1 MVLDMQVD
9 IPDIPGKITK
19 KKVNGHTYVYYECVR
34 EYDPSRKLTLPKR
47 VSIGRL
53 EADGRMTPNENFRR
67 FLPDI
72 ALPDAPVRESVS
84 GCLRAGTFF
93 LLRKLVEDLKLR
105 DAMFG
110 QFNARGCGLLLDL
123 AAYSVVSEENAGQ
136 YYPAYAYNH
145 PVFTEGM
152 RRYSDSTVSAFFS
165 EMERE
170 QAECFLLNWNEGR
183 SRKKRI
189 YISYDS
195 TNKNCQA
202 GDIEMVEYGHAKDD
216 RGTPIFNYSVA
227 YDQDNC
233 EPLFYEEYPGSI
245 VDVSQLQF
253 MLMKA
258 DGYGYRDVGF
268 VLDRGYF
275 CKDNI
280 RFMDEH
286 RYDFVIMARGVRKLV
301 SSSVMSVRG
310 KFETDRD
317 CAIREYGVYGT
328 TVRTKLYAD
337 DTKER
342 CIHVFH
348 GIGREASERTA
359 FERRVDQMERYLQSV
374 ENREIQ
380 IPKAIVEYFD
390 LTFDGKKFLFGKL
403 KGDVFRREIQLC
415 GYFAIV
421 TSEKMTAARALRIY
435 KGRDSTEKLF
445 RADKSFLG
453 NRSARVYSD
462 ESLFAKIFVG
472 FVALIIRNRI
482 HFHLK
487 NAKLKNERKSNFMNV
502 PAAIRELE
510 KIEMIRRPDGRYMLD
525 HAVTATQKVILS
537 AFGLD
542 EKFVMSEAAR
552 LSEEIWKNEKEIL
565 DDGKRQEKE
574 TDDID

>member
-1 MVLDMQVD
+1 M
-9 IPDIPGKITK
+9 
-19 KKVNGHTYVYYECVR
+19 
-34 EYDPSRKLTLPKR
+34 
-47 VSIGRL
+47 
-53 EADGRMTPNENFRR
+53 
-67 FLPDI
+67 
-72 ALPDAPVRESVS
+72 
-84 GCLRAGTFF
+84 
-93 LLRKLVEDLKLR
+93 
-105 DAMFG
+105 
-110 QFNARGCGLLLDL
+110 
-123 AAYSVVSEENAGQ
+123 
-136 YYPAYAYNH
+136 
-145 PVFTEGM
+145 
-152 RRYSDSTVSAFFS
+152 
-165 EMERE
+165 
-170 QAECFLLNWNEGR
+170 
-183 SRKKRI
+183 
-189 YISYDS
+189 
-195 TNKNCQA
+195 
-202 GDIEMVEYGHAKDD
+202 
-216 RGTPIFNYSVA
+216 
-227 YDQDNC
+227 
-233 EPLFYEEYPGSI
+233 
-245 VDVSQLQF
+245 SQLQF

-258 DGYGYRDVGF
+258 DGFGYRDVGF

-286 RYDFVIMARGVRKLV
+286 GYDFVIMARGVRKLV
-301 SSSVMSVRG
+301 SAAVMSVRG

-317 CAIREYGVYGT
+317 CAVREYGVYGT
-328 TVRTKLYAD
+328 TVRAKLYAD

-342 CIHVFH
+342 SIHVFH

-359 FERRVDQMERYLQSV
+359 FERRVDQMERYLRSV

-380 IPKAIVEYFD
+380 IPKAIAEYFD
-390 LTFDGKKFLFGKL
+390 LTFDRKKFLFGKL
-403 KGDVFRREIQLC
+403 KGDVFQREMQLC

-421 TSEKMTAARALRIY
+421 TSEEMSAARALRIY

-510 KIEMIRRPDGRYMLD
+510 KIEMIRRPDGRYILD
-525 HAVTATQKVILS
+525 HAVTATQKEILS

-565 DDGKRQEKE
+565 NDGKRQEKE
-574 TDDID
+574 TDDIG